1 MARNYSRKSPP
12 ILADLAFIWDSANS
26 DWRLTTLS
34 DVSTLLEANMTL
46 GRPEANSE
54 YAAPL
59 TGVTHTITDADDDV
73 HLILTP
79 AGTIAT
85 LTIALPA
92 VATARDKQQVIVNS
106 TQIVTTLTITSA
118 LGTIT
123 GSPAT
128 WLGTA
133 NNYFTL
139 TFDTVLSTW
148 YRTG

>member
-1 MARNYSRKSPP
+1 MARTYSRKSPP
-12 ILADLAFIWDSANS
+12 TLADLPLIWDSANS

-34 DVSTLLEANMTL
+34 DISTLLQTSLIL

-54 YAAPL
+54 YASPL
-59 TGVTHTITDADDDV
+59 TGVTHTVTNADDDV

-79 AGTIAT
+79 AGTITA

-92 VATARDKQQVIVNS
+92 AATARDKQQVIVNC

-118 LGTIT
+118 GGTIS
-123 GSPAT
+123 GSPAA

-139 TFDTVLSTW
+139 TFDTILSVW